1 MENSSDWKTS
11 KYNCPAFIKNYICK
25 HAVGVAIRLKYYKPP
40 AASKTVPIGETRKR
54 GRLAKTK
61 PVC

>member
-1 MENSSDWKTS
+1 
-11 KYNCPAFIKNYICK
+11 
-25 HAVGVAIRLKYYKPP
+25 VAIRLKYYKPP